1 MVNMLG
7 DFRGQEQQEGH
18 KKKRG
23 KENSL
28 TNSNNNSDERNQLEA
43 GEEFTS
49 LVLCTQYEQMALER
63 VLGKKRSDHMLESN
77 KTTFLFF

>member
-1 MVNMLG
+1 MLG
-7 DFRGQEQQEGH
+7 DFRGQEQQQNG
-18 KKKRG
+18 KRKRG

-28 TNSNNNSDERNQLEA
+28 TNSNSDEHNQLEA

-63 VLGKKRSDHMLESN
+63 VLGKKRSDHMLDSN